1 MLGTGEL
8 VEIRISPAWLKQK
21 GTEMTWDLCARAKP
35 GLGLIGDV
43 KPLEIQEA
51 AMAHENGARRK

>member
-1 MLGTGEL
+1 MAETEGNKDDLGLG
-8 VEIRISPAWLKQK
+8 
-21 GTEMTWDLCARAKP
+21 ARAKP

-51 AMAHENGARRK
+51 AMAHENGAQRR

>member
-1 MLGTGEL
+1 M
-8 VEIRISPAWLKQK
+8 EIRISPAWLKQK